1 MTFSPSSVSQITSQS
16 FVDLEILWTSASA
29 IVVRST
35 GSYIF
40 GLKSSTIFPCLN
52 KSTNIDWD
60 TDLYSGESVKYSFSK
75 EQERPT
81 LQAVSLIACVYSSI
95 VSLHISMK
103 FPRSKVLIFL
113 PVFFSTVN
121 SMFIPLRS
129 TPHGKYTSLPNNLW
143 LRAITSIILYW
154 ATAPICQ
161 VPLGYGGGVSITNI
175 SFLESGL
182 NEYLSLYASP

>member
-1 MTFSPSSVSQITSQS
+1 M
-16 FVDLEILWTSASA
+16 
-29 IVVRST
+29 
-35 GSYIF
+35 
-40 GLKSSTIFPCLN
+40 
-52 KSTNIDWD
+52 DWE
-60 TDLYSGESVKYSFSK
+60 TDLYSGESVKYSFSN
-75 EQERPT
+75 EQDNPT

-95 VSLHISMK
+95 VSLQISIK
-103 FPRSKVLIFL
+103 SPRLKVLIFL

-129 TPHGKYTSLPNNLW
+129 TPHGKYTSLPKSLW
-143 LRAITSIILYW
+143 LRAMTSIMLYW

-182 NEYLSLYASP
+182 NEYLLL